1 MERGRLKKFFIFSL
15 FLALTSTGGYFLYQ
29 QRPAGLSA
37 GLASGNG
44 RLEAVEVD
52 IATKIAGR
60 LAELGPH
67 EGDTVEA
74 GAVVARLDADDLRA
88 QLRAAESQV
97 VQARRAVEE
106 SQAGVRKSRTD
117 VSLAGKTLKRSESL
131 VEKGFISKSRLDT
144 DQTGMEGA
152 MAGMDQA
159 QSRVAEAE
167 AALAAAVAKMDSL
180 QATLNDTS
188 LKAPISGRIGR
199 ALVTEGALVGQGEAT
214 PMAVI
219 QQLDPIYADFR
230 QTAALATRL
239 RSQQQGEQSQKSAPV
254 TLVADGLDDKRQGR
268 MLFSDVTVDR
278 GTGQL
283 ALRGE
288 FPNKDGLL
296 LPGMYVRVTLGLGE
310 DPAAILVPQRAVQRG
325 ADGLAHVLVLDENDI
340 VQSQKVSTGAMYG
353 SDWHITEG
361 LKENARV
368 LVGGLAAAVPGT
380 KVQIRAAAAN
390 VADVVKDAEV
400 TEKK

>member
-74 GAVVARLDADDLRA
+74 GVVVARLDADDLRA

-188 LKAPISGRIGR
+188 LKAPISGRVLYRLAEPGEVLAAGGK
-199 ALVTEGALVGQGEAT
+199 ALTLLDLSDMYMTIYLPTDKAGQVALNSEARILLDALPGQPIPAVVSFVAPKAQFTPREVETRTEREKLMFRIKVK
-214 PMAVI
+214 P
-219 QQLDPIYADFR
+219 DPAW
-230 QTAALATRL
+230 
-239 RSQQQGEQSQKSAPV
+239 
-254 TLVADGLDDKRQGR
+254 LVAHRD
-268 MLFSDVTVDR
+268 
-278 GTGQL
+278 L
-283 ALRGE
+283 AKG
-288 FPNKDGLL
+288 G
-296 LPGMYVRVTLGLGE
+296 LPGVAYVRL
-310 DPAAILVPQRAVQRG
+310 DANAPWPANLQI
-325 ADGLAHVLVLDENDI
+325 DG
-340 VQSQKVSTGAMYG
+340 K
-353 SDWHITEG
+353 
-361 LKENARV
+361 
-368 LVGGLAAAVPGT
+368 
-380 KVQIRAAAAN
+380 
-390 VADVVKDAEV
+390 
-400 TEKK
+400 

>member
-29 QRPAGLSA
+29 QRPASLPA

-159 QSRVAEAE
+159 QTSAMW
-167 AALAAAVAKMDSL
+167 AKLRRLTPNRSTTLL
-180 QATLNDTS
+180 QAVIFRLCQPLQAVMTAMYTILTQTLRHRRLP
-188 LKAPISGRIGR
+188 LKSA
-199 ALVTEGALVGQGEAT
+199 
-214 PMAVI
+214 
-219 QQLDPIYADFR
+219 
-230 QTAALATRL
+230 
-239 RSQQQGEQSQKSAPV
+239 QKSSF
-254 TLVADGLDDKRQGR
+254 L
-268 MLFSDVTVDR
+268 
-278 GTGQL
+278 
-283 ALRGE
+283 
-288 FPNKDGLL
+288 
-296 LPGMYVRVTLGLGE
+296 
-310 DPAAILVPQRAVQRG
+310 
-325 ADGLAHVLVLDENDI
+325 
-340 VQSQKVSTGAMYG
+340 
-353 SDWHITEG
+353 
-361 LKENARV
+361 
-368 LVGGLAAAVPGT
+368 
-380 KVQIRAAAAN
+380 
-390 VADVVKDAEV
+390 
-400 TEKK
+400 

>member
-29 QRPAGLSA
+29 QRPAGLPA
-37 GLASGNG
+37 GFASGNG

-60 LAELGPH
+60 LAELGPR
-67 EGDTVEA
+67 EGDMVEA
-74 GAVVARLDADDLRA
+74 GVVVARLDADDLRA
-88 QLRAAESQV
+88 QLRAAEAQV
-97 VQARRAVEE
+97 VQARKAVEE

-188 LKAPISGRIGR
+188 LKAPISGRVLYRLAEPGEVLAAGGK
-199 ALVTEGALVGQGEAT
+199 ALTLLDLSDMYMTIYLPTDKAGQVALNSEARILLDALPGQPIPAVVSFVAPKAQFTPREVETRTEREKLMFRIKVK
-214 PMAVI
+214 P
-219 QQLDPIYADFR
+219 DPAW
-230 QTAALATRL
+230 
-239 RSQQQGEQSQKSAPV
+239 
-254 TLVADGLDDKRQGR
+254 LVAHRD
-268 MLFSDVTVDR
+268 
-278 GTGQL
+278 L
-283 ALRGE
+283 AKG
-288 FPNKDGLL
+288 G
-296 LPGMYVRVTLGLGE
+296 LPGVAYVRL
-310 DPAAILVPQRAVQRG
+310 DANAPWPANLQI
-325 ADGLAHVLVLDENDI
+325 DG
-340 VQSQKVSTGAMYG
+340 K
-353 SDWHITEG
+353 
-361 LKENARV
+361 
-368 LVGGLAAAVPGT
+368 
-380 KVQIRAAAAN
+380 
-390 VADVVKDAEV
+390 
-400 TEKK
+400 